1 MVIGEAMFDGPDSD
15 GDVADAAG
23 EGSEQDED
31 VGGKGHFV
39 GTRKENDRG
48 TNESENFMIPL
59 GNSLGVGNQV
69 SAVATICRNAC
80 DGRGLLSQLPQP
92 GFLEIGLDVDK
103 WQQAERVQ
111 EDLTLGGDEE
121 KVGVDPMESYTVLKE
136 DKGVELVVS
145 TEDELEPFLVGP
157 NSFGPLKTLF
167 LRRRR
172 S

>member
-1 MVIGEAMFDGPDSD
+1 
-15 GDVADAAG
+15 
-23 EGSEQDED
+23 
-31 VGGKGHFV
+31 
-39 GTRKENDRG
+39 
-48 TNESENFMIPL
+48 
-59 GNSLGVGNQV
+59 
-69 SAVATICRNAC
+69 
-80 DGRGLLSQLPQP
+80 
-92 GFLEIGLDVDK
+92 LEIGLDVDK